1 MKPSLIVAAS
11 LSLISFAKAEETKQM
26 PVTAEQQKAM
36 TPDAVLKNLM
46 DGNQRFAAGKIT
58 PLNIKASLEAS
69 SRGQFPSAVILS
81 CLNSRVPVEN
91 VFDQGIGDVF
101 VGRIAGNVENTDLL
115 GSFEFATKLAGAKLI
130 LVLGHEACGAVKG
143 ACDGAE
149 KTADARRRLF
159 ASVAKGASDDV
170 EMSNLTDL
178 LEKIKPAVDAVK
190 DDFKEDERNSKNAD
204 FVNKVIEENVRI
216 TVADI
221 RKDSPILAEM
231 EKAGD
236 IKIVGGVY
244 SLHTGEVTL
253 LD

>member
-1 MKPSLIVAAS
+1 MKTSLIVAAS
-11 LSLISFAKAEETKQM
+11 LSLIPFAYAEETKQM
-26 PVTAEQQKAM
+26 PVTAEEQKAM

-46 DGNQRFAAGKIT
+46 DGNKRFVAGEIT

-69 SRGQFPSAVILS
+69 STGQFPSAVILS
-81 CLNSRVPVEN
+81 CLDSRVPVEN

-101 VGRIAGNVENTDLL
+101 VGRIAGNVENADLL

-143 ACDGAE
+143 ACDSAE
-149 KTADARRRLF
+149 M
-159 ASVAKGASDDV
+159 G
-170 EMSNLTDL
+170 NLTAL

-190 DDFKEDERNSKNAD
+190 GDFAEDEQNSKNAD

-231 EKAGD
+231 EEAGD

-244 SLHTGEVTL
+244 SLHTGAVTL